1 MNKAN
6 FLDILNQRWQ
16 EFLSSIEG
24 LSPEQ
29 MMLPGVS
36 GTWSVK
42 DIIGHVTSW
51 EQETLSTLPDI
62 LAGQPAPVYSQLYGS
77 IHALNAYIVR
87 VKTRQSLPELLDNLH
102 KVHAKLLNFLEEA
115 DPAQFTYE
123 SPFLIRLSMDTSEHY
138 PEHTLAICA
147 WRARTGL

>member
-29 MMLPGVS
+29 MTLPGVS

-77 IHALNAYIVR
+77 IDALNAYMVL
-87 VKTRQSLPELLDNLH
+87 VKNRQSLQEVLDNLH
-102 KVHAKLLNFLEEA
+102 KVHTKLLQFLEEA
-115 DPAQFTYE
+115 DPTQFADGT
-123 SPFLIRLSMDTSEHY
+123 PFFVRLSMDTSEHY
-138 PEHTLAICA
+138 PEHTRTICA
-147 WRARTGL
+147 WRARKGL